1 MSKVEFRDIRREF
14 FEKAF
19 AYSSDKAIATAYL
32 EGMFDAFNIITECVD
47 ITYTKETETVPSE
60 IKRCDIRDSS
70 VISAVEYNP
79 NLKAMKV
86 RFTSGS
92 VYLYP
97 DIEEHIYIDL
107 ITSEYKGRFFNKCI
121 KPLYKGIRL
130 DEAEE
135 N

>member
-32 EGMFDAFNIITECVD
+32 EGMFDAFNIISECID
-47 ITYTKETETVPSE
+47 ITYTKETRETPSE
-60 IKRCDIRDSS
+60 IMKCDIRDSS

-79 NLKAMKV
+79 NLKAMKI

-97 DIEEHIYIDL
+97 DMTEAVYVDL
-107 ITSEYKGRFFNKCI
+107 VTSEYKGKYFNKYI
-121 KPLYKGIRL
+121 KPFHKGIRL